1 MTREKLGMEQLGN
14 LPPAALIPF
23 GAVLAVIFA
32 VRFLGL
38 WQGEHRPLAKSQSA
52 TTVAAVIVDTTALNR
67 VSDEAAKLSSTLDR
81 LTDTMDRLTEIGER
95 MARSEEHMSIE
106 LDRLREE
113 MRIQREVGRHR

>member
-1 MTREKLGMEQLGN
+1 MDQLGN

-38 WQGEHRPLAKSQSA
+38 WQGEHRPLANSQSA
-52 TTVAAVIVDTTALNR
+52 TTVAAVIVDPTALNR
-67 VSDEAAKLSSTLDR
+67 LSDEAAKLSAAL
-81 LTDTMDRLTEIGER
+81 DRLTEIGER
-95 MARSEEHMSIE
+95 KARSEEHMSIE